1 MLVTATACLLG
12 FANGM
17 RHALEP
23 DHLAAVSTLVAGQRS
38 AKASVRYAAAW
49 GAGHAAM
56 LVVAGGALALLRTE
70 LPDAASDALE
80 LVVAVVLIGL
90 GVRGLAQ
97 AARSGRSGGATFT
110 HEHGEVAHEHAGVRD
125 HVHVSKWTLAR
136 LPFVV
141 GLVHGLAGSGALAAL
156 VASHVASPAFALAF
170 IAIYAIGAAV
180 GMATL
185 AGVLG
190 WPLARIARAPRFV
203 PVLVGVSAAA
213 SLIVGIAWAAPIVAR
228 ICA

>member
-1 MLVTATACLLG
+1 MFVTLTACALG

-38 AKASVRYAAAW
+38 ARATVRYAVAW

-56 LVVAGGALALLRTE
+56 LLAVGGALALLRTE
-70 LPDAASDALE
+70 MSARASDALE
-80 LVVAVVLIGL
+80 LFVSVVLVGL
-90 GVRGLAQ
+90 GVRGIAR
-97 AARSGRSGGATFT
+97 AARPQGGAAFVHQHGDLE
-110 HEHGEVAHEHAGVRD
+110 HEHGGPRD
-125 HVHVSKWTLAR
+125 HLHVHGFTLDR

-156 VASHVASPAFALAF
+156 VAAHIDSALFGLSF
-170 IAIYAIGAAV
+170 IALYGLGAAA
-180 GMATL
+180 GMAVL

-190 WPLARIARAPRFV
+190 WPLARLARSRRATTW
-203 PVLVGVSAAA
+203 LVGASGVA
-213 SLIVGIAWAAPIVAR
+213 SLVVGVLWAVPIVAR
-228 ICA
+228 L